1 MKKYIKLNDNDNHLS
16 WGNFTR
22 IVKEYTVNKS
32 SALQVEIFCTVFDT
46 HLVGDTTVNNYCTGI
61 RSINDEY
68 KQKFLIYKKKY
79 TNNKNILVNTV
90 INLLSIIDGNIYNYN
105 NDDIAAIQFINSNDN
120 LKNICLK
127 LYNISKNDS
136 SVNNNLSNILNKL
149 INDNDLYDAIV
160 NILFF
165 IILEKKQPIYE
176 ENVKKNVIENLLNN
190 TDISSLELE
199 EYLNLKFTDGINYNF
214 SLNKLAKE
222 NNAYALYEM
231 GTDEYYGYI
240 KGYPRYDVSFDYFRR
255 ASYKNHPGSFY
266 MMAKLY
272 INGFVGSKSNDELK
286 EAFKYLNTAIEYGN
300 VAAINTMGLLYLNG
314 TYPVKKDI
322 NTAIEFFEKASSKD
336 YPYAYNNLGLI
347 YEAKGDM
354 KKAFE
359 FFEKSSLLDESWA
372 LNKIGEF
379 YRNGIYVKKDMKKAF
394 DYYNKAIEA
403 PISTVSYYA
412 FYNLAKYYYL
422 TGNTVLIKDE
432 DKAIKYLDIASSH
445 AIEAAI
451 LLLYLYTEKYL
462 NKKDDDLYD
471 KIKLLISRI
480 ENNPKYN
487 ESIKSIIE
495 DNLKKLKENRHI
507 NIDILN

>member
-1 MKKYIKLNDNDNHLS
+1 
-16 WGNFTR
+16 
-22 IVKEYTVNKS
+22 
-32 SALQVEIFCTVFDT
+32 
-46 HLVGDTTVNNYCTGI
+46 
-61 RSINDEY
+61 
-68 KQKFLIYKKKY
+68 
-79 TNNKNILVNTV
+79 
-90 INLLSIIDGNIYNYN
+90 
-105 NDDIAAIQFINSNDN
+105 
-120 LKNICLK
+120 
-127 LYNISKNDS
+127 
-136 SVNNNLSNILNKL
+136 
-149 INDNDLYDAIV
+149 
-160 NILFF
+160 
-165 IILEKKQPIYE
+165 
-176 ENVKKNVIENLLNN
+176 
-190 TDISSLELE
+190 
-199 EYLNLKFTDGINYNF
+199 
-214 SLNKLAKE
+214 
-222 NNAYALYEM
+222 M

-240 KGYPRYDVSFDYFRR
+240 KGYPRYDISFDYFRR

-300 VAAINTMGLLYLNG
+300 VAAINAMGLLYLNG

-359 FFEKSSLLDESWA
+359 FFERASLLDESWA

-462 NKKDDDLYD
+462 NKKDEELYD

-495 DNLKKLKENRHI
+495 DNLKKLKENKHI